1 MKFFDWNHLTKA
13 KTNYFSHARAALY
26 YSFLGLLIFI
36 LGFIHALLPFMFG
49 FTPYEIAKK
58 ITDGTEKYFIKK

>member
-1 MKFFDWNHLTKA
+1 M
-13 KTNYFSHARAALY
+13 
-26 YSFLGLLIFI
+26 
-36 LGFIHALLPFMFG
+36 GFIHAILPFMFG